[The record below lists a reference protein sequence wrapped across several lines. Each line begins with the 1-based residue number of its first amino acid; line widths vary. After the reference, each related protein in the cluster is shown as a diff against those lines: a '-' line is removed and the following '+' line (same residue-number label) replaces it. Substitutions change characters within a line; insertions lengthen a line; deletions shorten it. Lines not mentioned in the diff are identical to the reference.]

1 MGGWVQCLD
10 RRQSALLS
18 LPPAVLEV
26 TVLNTEGQVQ
36 ELVFP
41 QEYPSENS
49 IQLSANTIKQ
59 NSRNG
64 QCLAHFAAPSST
76 APPAIKRAGVS
87 QKSRGESVLVVPPSP
102 EPRSPR
108 GIRTYLAQLEE
119 WSLEWSQAPKARL
132 REAYNGLEILQ

>member
-1 MGGWVQCLD
+1 MDTDNIL
-10 RRQSALLS
+10 SAS
-18 LPPAVLEV
+18 APTVLEV

-64 QCLAHFAAPSST
+64 QCLAGFVQKHVHT
-76 APPAIKRAGVS
+76 AH
-87 QKSRGESVLVVPPSP
+87 LVP
-102 EPRSPR
+102 
-108 GIRTYLAQLEE
+108 
-119 WSLEWSQAPKARL
+119 
-132 REAYNGLEILQ
+132 

>member
-1 MGGWVQCLD
+1 M
-10 RRQSALLS
+10 SS
-18 LPPAVLEV
+18 PAHTVLEV

-64 QCLAHFAAPSST
+64 QCP
-76 APPAIKRAGVS
+76 
-87 QKSRGESVLVVPPSP
+87 GESVCMCVLP
-102 EPRSPR
+102 
-108 GIRTYLAQLEE
+108 TL
-119 WSLEWSQAPKARL
+119 
-132 REAYNGLEILQ
+132 GLDLGSICTQ

>member
-1 MGGWVQCLD
+1 M
-10 RRQSALLS
+10 
-18 LPPAVLEV
+18 

-64 QCLAHFAAPSST
+64 QCPTRFVCTCTLATLHLDLGSVWNTTVTCLNSGLSATSMDIPKPFRSL
-76 APPAIKRAGVS
+76 GL
-87 QKSRGESVLVVPPSP
+87 QKLVLALEGSVPF
-102 EPRSPR
+102 ETKTQK
-108 GIRTYLAQLEE
+108 G
-119 WSLEWSQAPKARL
+119 
-132 REAYNGLEILQ
+132 

>member
-1 MGGWVQCLD
+1 MPCHPV
-10 RRQSALLS
+10 
-18 LPPAVLEV
+18 PTVLEV

-64 QCLAHFAAPSST
+64 QCLN
-76 APPAIKRAGVS
+76 
-87 QKSRGESVLVVPPSP
+87 P
-102 EPRSPR
+102 EPVP
-108 GIRTYLAQLEE
+108 QLFS
-119 WSLEWSQAPKARL
+119 WGSS
-132 REAYNGLEILQ
+132 

>member
-1 MGGWVQCLD
+1 MQILNCEGCSPETTGDALALGLWTGD
-10 RRQSALLS
+10 RPQPHLS
-18 LPPAVLEV
+18 CHPVPTVLEV

-64 QCLAHFAAPSST
+64 QCPNPGLASLLHW
-76 APPAIKRAGVS
+76 
-87 QKSRGESVLVVPPSP
+87 QKTSVL
-102 EPRSPR
+102 
-108 GIRTYLAQLEE
+108 
-119 WSLEWSQAPKARL
+119 KF
-132 REAYNGLEILQ
+132 

>member
-1 MGGWVQCLD
+1 MAGPLD
-10 RRQSALLS
+10 WGQAPTTSV
-18 LPPAVLEV
+18 LPSPVPTVLEV

-64 QCLAHFAAPSST
+64 QC
-76 APPAIKRAGVS
+76 
-87 QKSRGESVLVVPPSP
+87 PSP
-102 EPRSPR
+102 
-108 GIRTYLAQLEE
+108 GLA
-119 WSLEWSQAPKARL
+119 SLL
-132 REAYNGLEILQ
+132 HI

>member
-1 MGGWVQCLD
+1 MPSSV
-10 RRQSALLS
+10 
-18 LPPAVLEV
+18 PTVLEV

-64 QCLAHFAAPSST
+64 QYLAPCWLCHPTYGEQQLST
-76 APPAIKRAGVS
+76 FMGFK
-87 QKSRGESVLVVPPSP
+87 
-102 EPRSPR
+102 SPR
-108 GIRTYLAQLEE
+108 KG
-119 WSLEWSQAPKARL
+119 WDP
-132 REAYNGLEILQ
+132 

>member
-1 MGGWVQCLD
+1 M
-10 RRQSALLS
+10 
-18 LPPAVLEV
+18 

-64 QCLAHFAAPSST
+64 QC
-76 APPAIKRAGVS
+76 PAGLSARARPTLHGAEQS
-87 QKSRGESVLVVPPSP
+87 C
-102 EPRSPR
+102 
-108 GIRTYLAQLEE
+108 A
-119 WSLEWSQAPKARL
+119 
-132 REAYNGLEILQ
+132 

>member
-1 MGGWVQCLD
+1 MSS
-10 RRQSALLS
+10 SAHT
-18 LPPAVLEV
+18 VLEV

-64 QCLAHFAAPSST
+64 QCPAGFCLCVHVAHFAP
-76 APPAIKRAGVS
+76 
-87 QKSRGESVLVVPPSP
+87 
-102 EPRSPR
+102 
-108 GIRTYLAQLEE
+108 
-119 WSLEWSQAPKARL
+119 
-132 REAYNGLEILQ
+132 

>member
-1 MGGWVQCLD
+1 MCT
-10 RRQSALLS
+10 
-18 LPPAVLEV
+18 LPFPVPAVLEV

-64 QCLAHFAAPSST
+64 QCLSSVP
-76 APPAIKRAGVS
+76 ASLLLLWGIAVPDFYQIVESHKRYPPFK
-87 QKSRGESVLVVPPSP
+87 LV
-102 EPRSPR
+102 
-108 GIRTYLAQLEE
+108 
-119 WSLEWSQAPKARL
+119 
-132 REAYNGLEILQ
+132 

>member
-1 MGGWVQCLD
+1 MPWPWAFGLGIDCNPICVP
-10 RRQSALLS
+10 S
-18 LPPAVLEV
+18 PVPTVLEV

-64 QCLAHFAAPSST
+64 QCLSPGLPSLPHSPAA
-76 APPAIKRAGVS
+76 
-87 QKSRGESVLVVPPSP
+87 SV
-102 EPRSPR
+102 RKF
-108 GIRTYLAQLEE
+108 Y
-119 WSLEWSQAPKARL
+119 WF
-132 REAYNGLEILQ
+132 